1 VLELG
6 VVVSGLVGLD
16 WIGVWGE
23 LGFGEGCNDFV
34 DENRESASEVPG
46 SGV

>member
-1 VLELG
+1 MLELNW
-6 VVVSGLVGLD
+6 VWLYLVWLG
-16 WIGVWGE
+16 WIG

-46 SGV
+46 SGVQ